1 HTPMM
6 QQYLRIK
13 ADHSDALLFY
23 RMGDFYELFYDD
35 ALAAAR
41 ILGITVTQR
50 GQSAGAPVV
59 MAGVPVVSAENYL
72 VKLIQSG
79 ESVAVCEQVGD
90 PATSKGPVE
99 RKVVRVITAGTLHEQ
114 GLLPEKDSAWLAAIA
129 PSERA
134 VAWLDVSTGAIH
146 FSQYTSLTASKA
158 EASCGPWL
166 ETMLQTLGPAELL
179 LAESAA
185 TTDEALQN
193 LLKVRLR
200 RRPDWDFDADQGEAM
215 LKERLGVASLAGF
228 ELTGDKASQDA
239 LSCMAALLHYAELSL
254 GQPLRY
260 LQAPRRE
267 SNHQKL
273 EIDTVARRTLEITT
287 PLFSEAQTQTP
298 TLLSVMDRC
307 QTTPGSRQLRQWLTH
322 PLLDNDALLARQ
334 EAVGWLAKQLDAT
347 KAIGEFLR
355 STSDLARLSSRLALK
370 QSRPRELMAIAQ
382 SCQALQPIAKK
393 LLPSTPLLE
402 VLVVA
407 LDQPLLT
414 TTAETIIKKL
424 VDEPPAL
431 ARDGGVFREG
441 FDSLLDELRG
451 LRQNSDQFLLELE
464 AREKAATGIPTLKVG
479 FNAVHGYFIEVSAGQ
494 ASRAPSHYQRRQTL
508 KNAERF
514 ITPELKAFEEKALSA
529 QERALARERQLY
541 EEMLESLQPIVRP
554 LQTAAEALAQIDVFQ
569 SLASFVTNDHWQMP
583 ALSNEAEIEILDGRH
598 PILAAGLKDYT
609 PNSIR
614 MNTGQRLFVITGPN
628 MGGKSTF
635 MRQTALLVILAR
647 IGAPLPVRQA
657 RIGGIDRIFTRIG
670 AADDLAGGRSTFMVE
685 MTEAAVI
692 LNRAGPQSLVL
703 MDEIGRGTSTSD
715 GLALAWAIAEELAQ
729 KNACLCLFATHY
741 FELTELANDRP
752 EVVNLHVSAVEHND
766 QLVFLHQ
773 IQQGPASKS
782 FGLQVAQLAGLPAEV
797 IQNAVAAQ
805 AMFQPQTLV
814 KKTTLTREHKVDADS
829 DKPTASRKGNAT
841 RAASHDQEKDSGAPQ
856 LGLFQ

>member
-1 HTPMM
+1 
-6 QQYLRIK
+6 
-13 ADHSDALLFY
+13 
-23 RMGDFYELFYDD
+23 
-35 ALAAAR
+35 
-41 ILGITVTQR
+41 
-50 GQSAGAPVV
+50 
-59 MAGVPVVSAENYL
+59 
-72 VKLIQSG
+72 
-79 ESVAVCEQVGD
+79 
-90 PATSKGPVE
+90 
-99 RKVVRVITAGTLHEQ
+99 
-114 GLLPEKDSAWLAAIA
+114 
-129 PSERA
+129 
-134 VAWLDVSTGAIH
+134 
-146 FSQYTSLTASKA
+146 
-158 EASCGPWL
+158 
-166 ETMLQTLGPAELL
+166 
-179 LAESAA
+179 
-185 TTDEALQN
+185 
-193 LLKVRLR
+193 
-200 RRPDWDFDADQGEAM
+200 
-215 LKERLGVASLAGF
+215 
-228 ELTGDKASQDA
+228 
-239 LSCMAALLHYAELSL
+239 
-254 GQPLRY
+254 
-260 LQAPRRE
+260 
-267 SNHQKL
+267 
-273 EIDTVARRTLEITT
+273 
-287 PLFSEAQTQTP
+287 
-298 TLLSVMDRC
+298 
-307 QTTPGSRQLRQWLTH
+307 
-322 PLLDNDALLARQ
+322 
-334 EAVGWLAKQLDAT
+334 
-347 KAIGEFLR
+347 
-355 STSDLARLSSRLALK
+355 
-370 QSRPRELMAIAQ
+370 
-382 SCQALQPIAKK
+382 
-393 LLPSTPLLE
+393 
-402 VLVVA
+402 
-407 LDQPLLT
+407 
-414 TTAETIIKKL
+414 
-424 VDEPPAL
+424 
-431 ARDGGVFREG
+431 
-441 FDSLLDELRG
+441 LDELRG
-451 LRQNSDQFLLELE
+451 LRLNSDQFLLELE

-494 ASRAPSHYQRRQTL
+494 ASKVPSHYQRRQTL

-598 PILAAGLKDYT
+598 PILAAGFKDYT

-614 MNTGQRLFVITGPN
+614 MDTRQRLFVITGPN

-692 LNRAGPQSLVL
+692 LNRAGPKSLVL

-773 IQQGPASKS
+773 IQPGPASKS

-797 IQNAVAAQ
+797 IQNAMAAQ

-814 KKTTLTREHKVDADS
+814 KKTSLTREHKVDADS
-829 DKPTASRKGNAT
+829 AKPAASRKGNAAQ
-841 RAASHDQEKDSGAPQ
+841 AASHEQEKDSGAPQ